1 MRAHNIV
8 SQLALASSAALSF
21 LVASSLAQDAGNTQQ
36 NTTAGSVFI
45 TPARDLAFALNV
57 PNDSTTDLFFS
68 MMMPSGVSWGAIG
81 LGSDVMEG
89 SLIFLIYPSAS
100 GQGVTMSPRLS
111 TGHTEP
117 VYTPDIKVEA
127 LDGTGFFNDT
137 YIFNGR
143 CSNCRTWNGGSR
155 KVNVASKA
163 DNMLYA
169 TGESGNYL
177 KSDALDGPLKW
188 HYNYGTFTMDMVLA
202 TGPGGVPVIDRSQ
215 NSKLIGTVQ
224 HESEQGSMDAK
235 LIVHAV
241 IMVFVFLG
249 LYPFGI
255 FVLRLGGWV
264 RWHGWNQGAALI
276 LTIMGSGLGFAVS
289 SSYNRTKSYNT
300 AHQVIG
306 ILIFIFIIAQF
317 ALGYFHHR
325 TFKKTQQTTKM
336 APIHVWLG
344 RLMLVLGV
352 INAFLGFPLALS
364 PNYDWAIGGLALFIF
379 PAMAFIL
386 LTKNLISKR
395 WNKSKDEP
403 KGYNMEP
410 WQQPN
415 AQAGYGGSATYTQ
428 GPHGQ
433 NVSIPAMNSYAPYQ
447 AQRTADL
454 GQQQSSREYV

>member
-1 MRAHNIV
+1 
-8 SQLALASSAALSF
+8 
-21 LVASSLAQDAGNTQQ
+21 
-36 NTTAGSVFI
+36 
-45 TPARDLAFALNV
+45 
-57 PNDSTTDLFFS
+57 

-289 SSYNRTKSYNT
+289 SSYNRVRLSSCRD
-300 AHQVIG
+300 IG
-306 ILIFIFIIAQF
+306 AGDDIDNAFTDQIIQHCPPSHRHSH
-317 ALGYFHHR
+317 LYFHNR
-325 TFKKTQQTTKM
+325 
-336 APIHVWLG
+336 PVRVGL
-344 RLMLVLGV
+344 L
-352 INAFLGFPLALS
+352 PS
-364 PNYDWAIGGLALFIF
+364 PHIQEDSTDDQDGPY
-379 PAMAFIL
+379 
-386 LTKNLISKR
+386 SCV
-395 WNKSKDEP
+395 
-403 KGYNMEP
+403 
-410 WQQPN
+410 
-415 AQAGYGGSATYTQ
+415 AGS
-428 GPHGQ
+428 PHAR
-433 NVSIPAMNSYAPYQ
+433 SWSH
-447 AQRTADL
+447 
-454 GQQQSSREYV
+454 